1 MFGIDQQV
9 QQTADAYRGKPEML
23 QQKYAQNQQLIDLL
37 ALQKLKSD
45 KEEASRQIAL
55 QMGNQGKPQ
64 TIADQR
70 ESQVL
75 DMTKKEVIDEQA
87 GVMQNKMKQMQMAQQ
102 KLMQSA
108 GAPQMPAQATPQPQQ
123 PPAAG
128 LAGLAAPNIQGMA
141 GGGIVAFEGGG
152 STDKETKEEKDRRE
166 ITERDRSGIA
176 EYLAGVKDRA
186 LTVPRAIGSL
196 LNVGRRVD
204 NAIGIDTPYI
214 QGTLFGPGSENYN
227 SSVEANRANQ
237 AINASRR
244 LPADEATPAYAGAV
258 AQQAQT
264 RDATQAAAAPPPQ
277 AAPQGTGGGTPM
289 GNAPGTVGFGIQSL
303 IGTKTPEE
311 AARENEARAATAANY
326 SPEEAATKRQD
337 NQEKTAA
344 YERNKFNRMLMA
356 MAGQTS
362 NYGAIAAGGAQAEN
376 DADQAMRERHRG
388 NNEFINTGVA
398 SRIAGTKAGEA
409 RYKDVVAGMSQGV
422 DAAVKQ
428 AQVASAAADR
438 QLAREGMDYNK
449 AAQVMAT
456 LTGRITT
463 AKKIIDDAYTKGV
476 NGLFITGGRKPTNAE
491 QQVIDTF
498 ETTRR
503 LGLAELDALIGP
515 QLLAAEKKMG
525 IPSSNGFSIVG
536 IRPNTPPK

>member
-9 QQTADAYRGKPEML
+9 QQTADAYRGKPQML

-45 KEEASRQIAL
+45 KEEASRQMAL
-55 QMGNQGKPQ
+55 SMGGQGKPQ

-87 GVMQNKMKQMQMAQQ
+87 GVMQNKMKQMQDAQR
-102 KLMQSA
+102 KVLQSA
-108 GAPQMPAQATPQPQQ
+108 GAPQMPAQATPQPQE

-128 LAGLAAPNIQGMA
+128 LAGLPAPNIQGMA
-141 GGGIVAFEGGG
+141 GGGIVAFNGET
-152 STDKETKEEKDRRE
+152 SSEVKETREVERGKENRAGILAYLRDLAEAPFRIIGTGAENVAQSHSRE
-166 ITERDRSGIA
+166 MRENFGINDRSPHLLPP
-176 EYLAGVKDRA
+176 EERA
-186 LTVPRAIGSL
+186 NRIPNLTVNRDAARTAYRG
-196 LNVGRRVD
+196 VD
-204 NAIGIDTPYI
+204 PTDASGFLDTLK
-214 QGTLFGPGSENYN
+214 T
-227 SSVEANRANQ
+227 V
-237 AINASRR
+237 
-244 LPADEATPAYAGAV
+244 TPAAE
-258 AQQAQT
+258 T
-264 RDATQAAAAPPPQ
+264 PAAETPAPPPQ
-277 AAPQGTGGGTPM
+277 AAPQSMGGGAPM

-362 NYGAIAAGGAQAEN
+362 NYGAIAAGGAQAAN

-388 NNEFINTGVA
+388 NDEFINVGLA
-398 SRIAGTKAGEA
+398 SRIAGTKAGES

-428 AQVASAAADR
+428 AQIASSAADR
-438 QLAREGMDYNK
+438 EVAREGLTANNAQNRYTGIQAQITRESTRIDRLHK
-449 AAQVMAT
+449 DSAAE
-456 LTGRITT
+456 LSIRGL
-463 AKKIIDDAYTKGV
+463 KPNEYKIA
-476 NGLFITGGRKPTNAE
+476 
-491 QQVIDTF
+491 
-498 ETTRR
+498 
-503 LGLAELDALIGP
+503 LAEINAVRDLGYQQIQNRFAPVMQKL
-515 QLLAAEKKMG
+515 ESTMG
-525 IPSSNGFSIVG
+525 ISPVNGFSIVG
-536 IRPNTPPK
+536 VRPNTSPKS